1 MASVFYN
8 NYHEELGK
16 GSIDY
21 TTDTFYLMLMTDT
34 YTPDIDADA
43 FRADLSNE
51 ASGTGYTAGGQ
62 AVGNVTWTQDN
73 TNNRAVLDFDPE
85 VYSTVTLPSVAGAVL
100 YKSTG
105 AAATDILICYID
117 FTEGD
122 QSVVANDFTVT
133 PPAEG
138 VLTNG

>member
-21 TTDTFYLMLMTDT
+21 TSDTFYLMLMTEA
-34 YTPDIDADA
+34 YTPDIDTEA
-43 FRADLSNE
+43 FRSDLSNE
-51 ASGTGYTAGGQ
+51 SSGTNYTAGGQ
-62 AVGNVTWTQDN
+62 EVASVTWTQNN
-73 TNNRAVLDFDPE
+73 TDNRAVLDFADE
-85 VYSTVTLPSVAGAVL
+85 VFVNVTLASAAGAVL
-100 YKSTG
+100 YKRTG
-105 AAATDILICYID
+105 ADTTDILICFIE

-122 QSVVANDFTVT
+122 RSVVANDFTVT
-133 PPAEG
+133 PATAG